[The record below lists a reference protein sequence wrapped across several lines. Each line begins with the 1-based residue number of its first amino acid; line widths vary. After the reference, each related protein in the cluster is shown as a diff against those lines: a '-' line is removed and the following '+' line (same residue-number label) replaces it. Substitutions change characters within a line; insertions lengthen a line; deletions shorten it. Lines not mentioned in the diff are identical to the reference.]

1 VGSAFFQA
9 YVANINRM
17 HLIELIETCQRDCNP
32 RAFRA
37 SLVENPV
44 TGRPYAPHVRAQD
57 LSAEH

>member
-1 VGSAFFQA
+1 MGSAYFQA

-17 HLIELIETCQRDCNP
+17 HLIELIEACQLDCKP

-44 TGRPYAPHVRAQD
+44 TGEPYAQDVRAHD
-57 LSAEH
+57 

>member
-1 VGSAFFQA
+1 MGSAFFQA

-44 TGRPYAPHVRAQD
+44 TGRPYVQPARVQD
-57 LSAEH
+57 

>member
-1 VGSAFFQA
+1 MGSAFFQA

-17 HLIELIETCQRDCNP
+17 HLIELIETCQRDYNP

-44 TGRPYAPHVRAQD
+44 TGRPYVQPVRAQD
-57 LSAEH
+57 